1 MQDKIIVTGGCGFIG
16 SHTVITLINHNY
28 EVVIIDDLSNSNIQI
43 LDRIENI
50 TGIKPYFEQVDLKSS
65 EATQAVF
72 NTHKDAKAVIH
83 FAAHKAVAESINDPL
98 MYYQNNLFSLINTL
112 KAQQDNGIN
121 HLIFSS
127 SATVYGNPTV
137 MPITEDAPTQRSFS
151 PYGNTKKIAEEILE
165 DFTNS
170 QSEISVISL
179 RYFNP
184 IGAHE
189 SGEIGEFPTGIPNN
203 LMPYI
208 TQTAAGVREKLMV
221 FGNDYPTKDGTPIRD
236 YIHVVDLAEAHLK
249 ALQRLLS
256 LTSSHP
262 LEVFNLGTGKGYS
275 VLEMI
280 KAFEAVSGSPLNYEI
295 TGRRPGDVPEMFAST
310 DLAKQVLN
318 WEASRGLQEMIQS
331 SWTWEQNLRNE
342 LQKTRVGFD

>member
-1 MQDKIIVTGGCGFIG
+1 MQDKIIVTGGCGYIG
-16 SHTVITLINHNY
+16 SHTVITLNNHNY
-28 EVVIIDDLSNSNIQI
+28 EVVIFDDLSNSNVQI
-43 LDRIENI
+43 LDRIEKI
-50 TGIKPYFEQVDLKSS
+50 TGARPHFEQVDLKSF

-72 NTHKDAKAVIH
+72 KIHRDAKAVIH
-83 FAAHKAVAESINDPL
+83 FAAHKAVAESIQNPL

-112 KAQQDNGIN
+112 KAQEEHGIN

-127 SATVYGNPTV
+127 SATVYGNPST
-137 MPITEDAPTQRSFS
+137 MPIIEDTPTQRPFS

-189 SGEIGEFPTGIPNN
+189 SGQIGEFPTGIPNN

-249 ALQRLLS
+249 SLQRLLDP
-256 LTSSHP
+256 TSTQP
-262 LEVFNLGTGKGYS
+262 LEVFNLGTGKGFS

-280 KAFEAVSGSPLNYEI
+280 IAFEAVSGSPLNYEI
-295 TGRRPGDVPEMFAST
+295 TERRPGDVPEMFAST
-310 DLAKQVLN
+310 ALAKQVLN
-318 WEASRGLQEMIQS
+318 WEATRGLQEMIQS

-342 LQKTRVGFD
+342 I

>member
-1 MQDKIIVTGGCGFIG
+1 MKEKIIVTGGCGYIG
-16 SHTVITLINHNY
+16 SHTVITLIQHNF
-28 EVVIIDDLSNSNIQI
+28 EVVILDNLSNSNLQI
-43 LDRIENI
+43 LDRIEKI
-50 TGIKPYFEQVDLKSS
+50 TGVRPHFKQVDLKSF

-72 NTHKDAKAVIH
+72 KIHNDAKAVIH
-83 FAAHKAVAESINDPL
+83 FAAHKAVAESIQNPL

-112 KAQQDNGIN
+112 IAQQDNGIN

-127 SATVYGNPTV
+127 SATVYGNPSQ

-151 PYGNTKKIAEEILE
+151 PYGNTKKMAEEILE

-170 QSEISVISL
+170 QSDISVISL

-189 SGEIGEFPTGIPNN
+189 SGQIGEFPTGVPNN

-208 TQTAAGVREKLMV
+208 TQTAAGIREKLMV

-249 ALQRLLS
+249 ALQRLLDS
-256 LTSSHP
+256 KPSQP
-262 LEVFNLGTGKGYS
+262 LEVFNLGTGKGFS

-280 KAFEAVSGSPLNYEI
+280 KAFETVSGSPLNYEI
-295 TGRRPGDVPEMFAST
+295 TNRRPGDVPEMFAST
-310 DLAKQVLN
+310 ALAKQVLN
-318 WEASRGLQEMIQS
+318 WEASRSLHDMIQS

-342 LQKTRVGFD
+342 LK

>member
-1 MQDKIIVTGGCGFIG
+1 MKDKIIVTGGCGYIG
-16 SHTVITLINHNY
+16 SHTVITLIHHNY
-28 EVVIIDDLSNSNIQI
+28 EVVIIDDLSNSSPQI
-43 LDRIENI
+43 LDRIESI
-50 TGIKPYFEQVDLKSS
+50 SGVRPHFEQVDLKSF

-72 NTHKDAKAVIH
+72 KTHKDAKAVIH
-83 FAAHKAVAESINDPL
+83 FAAHKAVAESIQNPL
-98 MYYQNNLFSLINTL
+98 MYYQNNLFSLLNVL
-112 KAQQDNGIN
+112 KAQQENSIN

-127 SATVYGNPTV
+127 SATVYGNPSK
-137 MPITEDAPTQRSFS
+137 MPITEDAPTQRSSS

-184 IGAHE
+184 IGAHA
-189 SGEIGEFPTGIPNN
+189 SGQIGEFPSGIPNN

-208 TQTAAGVREKLMV
+208 TQTAAGIREKLMV

-249 ALQRLLS
+249 ALERLLDAS
-256 LTSSHP
+256 ATSS
-262 LEVFNLGTGKGYS
+262 LEVFNLGTGNGFS

-280 KAFEAVSGSPLNYEI
+280 KAFEAVSGRPLNYEI
-295 TGRRPGDVPEMFAST
+295 TDRRPGDVPEMFAST
-310 DLAKQVLN
+310 TLAKNVLK
-318 WEASRGLQEMIQS
+318 WEASRNLKDMIQS
-331 SWTWEQNLRNE
+331 SWTWEQNLRSE
-342 LQKTRVGFD
+342 LK

>member
-1 MQDKIIVTGGCGFIG
+1 MSFKILMQEKIIVTGGCGYIG
-16 SHTVITLINHNY
+16 SHTVITLMNHNY
-28 EVVIIDDLSNSNIQI
+28 EVVILDDLSNSNVQI
-43 LDRIENI
+43 IDRIEKI
-50 TGIKPYFEQVDLKSS
+50 TGVRPHFEQVDLKSF

-72 NTHKDAKAVIH
+72 KTHKDSKAVIH
-83 FAAHKAVAESINDPL
+83 FAAHKAVAESIQNPL

-112 KAQQDNGIN
+112 KAQEDNGIN

-127 SATVYGNPTV
+127 SATVYGSPKT

-151 PYGNTKKIAEEILE
+151 PYGNTKKMAEEILE

-170 QSEISVISL
+170 QSDISVISL

-189 SGEIGEFPTGIPNN
+189 SGQIGEFPTGIPNN

-249 ALQRLLS
+249 ALQRLLDP
-256 LTSSHP
+256 TSTQP

-295 TGRRPGDVPEMFAST
+295 TERRPGDVPEMFAST

-342 LQKTRVGFD
+342 I